1 LIVLNNFL
9 MMTIL
14 ETIEILNAKTDLK
27 FEVIDNIVYPK
38 EGSEPFPQEI
48 IDYILSE
55 NFDLETLFK
64 TYDMPKTSINHR
76 EIVANLSEM
85 LIQTINLSEFKI
97 FSNDMLISRK
107 LFGFCYIPDITIV
120 LRKNKIYNEH
130 GHLENPVSIIE
141 ILSPST
147 EEKDKNQ
154 KKKDY
159 QSIASLQEYILISQ
173 NSYKI
178 TQFLREGKTDWIM
191 KIYDEENQSCLMTVG
206 VKIDL
211 KKLYKDID
219 FDCTK

>member
-1 LIVLNNFL
+1 
-9 MMTIL
+9 MQIL

-27 FEVIDNIVYPK
+27 FEVIDNIIYPK

-55 NFDLETLFK
+55 NFDLEYFFK
-64 TYDMPKTSINHR
+64 TYDMPRTSINHR
-76 EIVANLSEM
+76 EIVSELTLM
-85 LIQTINLSEFKI
+85 LADQLNRSEFALYV
-97 FSNDMLISRK
+97 NDMVVARK
-107 LFGFCYIPDITIV
+107 LFGFFYIPDITIV

-147 EEKDKNQ
+147 QEKDENQ

-159 QSIASLQEYILISQ
+159 QSIESLQEYILISQ

-219 FDCTK
+219 FNCTK

>member
-1 LIVLNNFL
+1 
-9 MMTIL
+9 MTAKIL
-14 ETIEILNAKTDLK
+14 ETIEILNTKTDLK

-55 NFDLETLFK
+55 NFDLEYFFK
-64 TYDMPKTSINHR
+64 TYDMPRTSINHR
-76 EIVANLSEM
+76 KIIANLNEM
-85 LIQTINLSEFKI
+85 LIQTINLSEFRVYI
-97 FSNDMLISRK
+97 NDMVVTRK
-107 LFGFCYIPDITIV
+107 LFGFFYVPDITV
-120 LRKNKIYNEH
+120 TLKKNEIYDTE
-130 GHLENPVSIIE
+130 GALENPISIIE

-147 EEKDKNQ
+147 EKKDKNQ

-191 KIYDEENQSCLMTVG
+191 KIYDQENQTCLMTVG

-219 FDCTK
+219 FNCMK

>member
-1 LIVLNNFL
+1 
-9 MMTIL
+9 MKIL

-27 FEVIDNIVYPK
+27 FEVIDHIIYPK
-38 EGSEPFPQEI
+38 EGSEPFGQEI

-76 EIVANLSEM
+76 KIIAQLKHFIWQQID
-85 LIQTINLSEFKI
+85 LGQHEFYL
-97 FSNDMLISRK
+97 NDMMVSK
-107 LFGFCYIPDITIV
+107 KMFGSFYIPDVTV
-120 LRKNKIYNEH
+120 TLKKEEIYNEY

>member
-27 FEVIDNIVYPK
+27 FEVIDNIIYPK

-76 EIVANLSEM
+76 EIISELTLM
-85 LIQTINLSEFKI
+85 LADQLNRSEFALYV
-97 FSNDMLISRK
+97 NDMVVARK
-107 LFGFCYIPDITIV
+107 LFGFFYIPDITV
-120 LRKNKIYNEH
+120 TLKNKIYNEY
-130 GHLENPVSIIE
+130 GHLENPVSIID
-141 ILSPST
+141 IVSPST

-154 KKKDY
+154 KKNDY

-178 TQFLREGKTDWIM
+178 TQFVREGKTDWIM
-191 KIYDEENQSCLMTVG
+191 KVYDEENQTCLMTVG

-219 FDCTK
+219 FNCIK